1 MKRLCEDLMIPNDN
15 GFDGQ
20 FYGTKCTVGST
31 TTYSYQ
37 TRRDKQEDI
46 RIFYNEIK
54 TTDNLPEVAINQN
67 EVVPEK
73 NHRYE
78 NVAAKRPSILK
89 SQTSKLESPELDW
102 FEDKPSAPLK
112 NEENALKNLAN
123 SQQAA
128 QTINNTCQKPD
139 IPDLDGYFS
148 DFTNDT
154 DNDIEEEFDF
164 D

>member
-1 MKRLCEDLMIPNDN
+1 
-15 GFDGQ
+15 
-20 FYGTKCTVGST
+20 
-31 TTYSYQ
+31 
-37 TRRDKQEDI
+37 
-46 RIFYNEIK
+46 
-54 TTDNLPEVAINQN
+54 
-67 EVVPEK
+67 
-73 NHRYE
+73 
-78 NVAAKRPSILK
+78 
-89 SQTSKLESPELDW
+89 LESPELDW

-128 QTINNTCQKPD
+128 QTINNTCQKSD
-139 IPDLDGYFS
+139 VPDLDGYFS